1 MNEQLIDDIRHLLQ
15 WYRLN
20 YGDSLSI
27 PGELSFEFKEEEM
40 PPVVAEPP
48 PTSLSETTGDTAPMG
63 DPFKIHGD
71 HPPLKS
77 FYEEIRQC
85 RKCDLAKSRRHFV
98 FGMGNPRADIMFI
111 GEAPGRDED
120 EQGFPFVGRAGK
132 LLDKML
138 FALNLKRE
146 DIYIANVLKCRP
158 PGNRDPLPD
167 EVLQCEPYLKQ
178 QLSII
183 QPRVV
188 VALGRIAAQ
197 VLLKSDSSLK
207 KLRETDH
214 DYNGIPFIVT
224 YHPAALLRNSGWK
237 ALAWHDLKKIK
248 RYISR
253 EA

>member
-1 MNEQLIDDIRHLLQ
+1 MNEKLIDDIKHLLQ

-20 YGDSLSI
+20 YGETLSI
-27 PGELSFEFKEEEM
+27 PGELSFDLEDEE
-40 PPVVAEPP
+40 
-48 PTSLSETTGDTAPMG
+48 TAPAIPVLQPAAVSREADRESLA
-63 DPFKIHGD
+63 DPLKIHGD
-71 HPPLKS
+71 HPRLKS
-77 FYEEIRQC
+77 FYEEIRNC
-85 RKCDLAKSRRHFV
+85 RNCDLSQSRKHFV
-98 FGMGNPRADIMFI
+98 FGMGNPQADIMFI

-138 FALNLKRE
+138 FALGLKRE

-167 EVLQCEPYLKQ
+167 EVLQCEPYLQQ
-178 QLSII
+178 QLAII

-197 VLLKSDSSLK
+197 VLLKSGDSLK
-207 KLRETDH
+207 ILRESEH
-214 DYNGIPFIVT
+214 SYNGIPFIVT

-237 ALAWHDLKKIK
+237 ALAWHDLKKLKKHIAG
-248 RYISR
+248 
-253 EA
+253 EL

>member
-1 MNEQLIDDIRHLLQ
+1 MNEQVIDDIRHLLQ

-27 PGELSFEFKEEEM
+27 PGELSFEFEEEEI

-48 PTSLSETTGDTAPMG
+48 PALAETTADTAPMA

-85 RKCDLAKSRRHFV
+85 RKCDLSKSRRHFV

-132 LLDKML
+132 LLDRML

-178 QLSII
+178 QLAII

-207 KLRETDH
+207 KLRETVH
-214 DYNGIPFIVT
+214 SYNGIPFIVT

-248 RYISR
+248 SYAKQ
-253 EA
+253 EQ